1 MTTAP
6 ITIGDVHGGWR
17 RLWHRELEA
26 YPGTWP
32 RIGNLAIVVVT
43 TIVLYYEAYA
53 GAGVGPLIIGGLHMS
68 FTFYLYISVVSAA
81 FGAFTSLIGGLS
93 DRIGRANIIVAGSVV
108 VALIVLVGVP
118 NVTTKWSYAVLLVA
132 VGFVEGII
140 LVATPAL
147 VRDFSP
153 QVGRAQA
160 MGFWTLGPV
169 AGSLIVAIV
178 ATNTLPHLHTWQSQF
193 RIAGWVGLGF
203 SFIALLFLR
212 ELSPVIRDQLMVTAR
227 DKVLVE
233 ARARGMTD
241 EDIAQALSH
250 PWRQMLKADL
260 IGSAFAVSTFLLVY
274 FAAVGFFVIYLTT
287 TFQNSDGTFLTTA
300 QANGIQQWMWAFNC
314 GALVV
319 VGFVSDRLRVRKP
332 FMAVGALGTIATIAV
347 WISWAHAPHTS
358 YYELVTLVSLMAV
371 FLGIAYGPWMASYT
385 ETVEDHNPALQATG
399 LAVWGW
405 IIRAVVAV
413 STLIVP
419 IVVTSVTTIVNNS
432 PYAAQAPRALAIE
445 KQYGP
450 VIAVAQKNSALLSEL
465 SKYPSSA
472 IPPALLSQAINQIGL
487 QNLLTIQ
494 KIAPDL
500 QFLSQ
505 VGPHLQAL
513 QSSVAK
519 SPSQWQHWWW
529 VDLGGAVLFIPFI
542 FVMRGRWSP
551 KRARQD
557 EQEHERLVSEEM
569 AKMGLLP
576 GAGPA

>member
-1 MTTAP
+1 MATAP
-6 ITIGDVHGGWR
+6 IAIGDVHGGFR
-17 RLWHRELEA
+17 RLWHRELDT
-26 YPGTWP
+26 YPETWP
-32 RIGNLAIVVVT
+32 RIANLAIVVVT

-53 GAGVGPLIIGGLHMS
+53 GAGVGPLIIGGLHLS

-93 DRIGRANIIVAGSVV
+93 DRIGRANLTVAGSIV
-108 VALIVLVGVP
+108 VAVLVLVGVP
-118 NVTTKWSYAVLLVA
+118 EVTTKWPYAILLVA

-193 RIAGWVGLGF
+193 RIAGWVGLAM
-203 SFIALLFLR
+203 SVIALLFLR
-212 ELSPVIRDQLMVTAR
+212 ELSPEIRDQLMVTTR

-241 EDIAQALSH
+241 EDIQKALAH
-250 PWRQMLKADL
+250 PWRQMLQWDL
-260 IGSAFAVSTFLLVY
+260 VGSAFAVSTFLLVY

-287 TFQNSDGTFLTTA
+287 TFQNSDGTFLSTA

-314 GALVV
+314 GALVL

-347 WISWAHAPHTS
+347 WIAWAHSPRTG
-358 YYELVTLVSLMAV
+358 YYQLVTVVSLMAV

-405 IIRAVVAV
+405 ILRVVVAI

-419 IVVTSVTTIVNNS
+419 VVVTSVTTIVNNS
-432 PYAAQAPRALAIE
+432 PYAAQAPRVLALE

-450 VIAVAQKNSALLSEL
+450 VIAVAQKNSALLAEL
-465 SKYPSSA
+465 SKYPPNA
-472 IPPALLSQAINQIGL
+472 IPPALLSQAVNQIGL

-500 QFLSQ
+500 KYLSQ

-529 VDLGGAVLFIPFI
+529 VDLAGAVLFLPFI

-551 KRARQD
+551 RKARGD
-557 EQEHERLVSEEM
+557 AEAHERLVAEEM
-569 AKMGLLP
+569 TKLGL
-576 GAGPA
+576 GSGEPA

>member
-1 MTTAP
+1 MATAP
-6 ITIGDVHGGWR
+6 VAFGDVHGGWK
-17 RLWHRELEA
+17 RLWHRELVT
-26 YPGTWP
+26 YPETWP
-32 RIGNLAIVVVT
+32 RIANLAIVVVT

-53 GAGVGPLIIGGLHMS
+53 GAGVGPLIIGGLHIS

-93 DRIGRANIIVAGSVV
+93 DRIGRANLTVAGSIV
-108 VALIVLVGVP
+108 VALLVLVGVP
-118 NVTTKWSYAVLLVA
+118 EVSTKWPYAILLVA

-193 RIAGWVGLGF
+193 RIAGWVGLAV
-203 SFIALLFLR
+203 SVIALLFLR
-212 ELSPVIRDQLMVTAR
+212 ELSPEIRDQLMVTTR
-227 DKVLVE
+227 DKVLIE
-233 ARARGMTD
+233 ARAQGITD
-241 EDIAQALSH
+241 EDIQKALAH
-250 PWRQMLKADL
+250 PWRQMLKWDL
-260 IGSAFAVSTFLLVY
+260 VGSAFAVSTFLLVY

-332 FMAVGALGTIATIAV
+332 FMAIGALGTIATIAV
-347 WISWAHAPHTS
+347 WIALAHSPRTS
-358 YYELVTLVSLMAV
+358 YYELVTVVSLMAV
-371 FLGIAYGPWMASYT
+371 FLGMAYGPWMASYT

-419 IVVTSVTTIVNNS
+419 IVVTSVTPIVNNS
-432 PYAAQAPRALAIE
+432 PYSSQAPRVLALE

-450 VIAVAQKNSALLSEL
+450 VIAIAQKNSALLAEL
-465 SKYPSSA
+465 SKYPPNA
-472 IPPALLSQAINQIGL
+472 IPPALLSHAVSQIGL
-487 QNLLTIQ
+487 QNLLTIG

-500 QFLSQ
+500 QYLSQ
-505 VGPHLQAL
+505 VGPHLQEL
-513 QSSVAK
+513 RSSVTKA
-519 SPSQWQHWWW
+519 PSQWQHWWW
-529 VDLGGAVLFIPFI
+529 VDLAGAVLFIPFI

-551 KRARQD
+551 TRARED
-557 EQEHERLVSEEM
+557 EEAHERLVAEEI
-569 AKMGLLP
+569 AKLGLTNAS
-576 GAGPA
+576 GAA